1 MYCWGTYLFIS
12 YQYFQIHCNDV
23 LVNLI
28 GLFCFLT
35 DHVGPPTKRSQCL
48 IPNSYDWRFN
58 AHQRQ
63 SISYNKINH
72 KQCNFFINNSYSI
85 GISTYFWNEFGAA
98 EWCTLCTYLSK
109 KGFSHQSMA
118 VGGLICQLNVVL
130 TRLQNGE
137 KNWEKILPW
146 IISECRMVLRFKVKF
161 HWNIW

>member
-1 MYCWGTYLFIS
+1 MYCLGTYLFIL

-23 LVNLI
+23 LVNFI

-35 DHVGPPTKRSQCL
+35 DHVGPPIKRSQCL

-85 GISTYFWNEFGAA
+85 GISTSFGMNL
-98 EWCTLCTYLSK
+98 EQQSDVLFVLIYRK
-109 KGFSHQSMA
+109 KAFH
-118 VGGLICQLNVVL
+118 
-130 TRLQNGE
+130 T
-137 KNWEKILPW
+137 
-146 IISECRMVLRFKVKF
+146 KV
-161 HWNIW
+161 WP